1 MYSRESILAIVR
13 ERYVKEIIEKGI
25 PEDIEEAV
33 HLIKNWDLSADSL
46 NTNAALAILSLTN
59 AFRMDDLKYNR
70 DSVTSKIR
78 ENIKF
83 LESNFGRIDVP
94 MGRVFRLIR
103 GDTDLPLSGGPGTL
117 RAMNYKKSGKK
128 YKAIAGD
135 CYIQAVEWS
144 PDKKVNSWS
153 IHQYRSATKNKTSN
167 HYDDQSKMFSKH
179 KMKSIRP

>member
-1 MYSRESILAIVR
+1 M
-13 ERYVKEIIEKGI
+13 EIIEKGI

-46 NTNAALAILSLTN
+46 NTNAALAILSLPN

-70 DSVTSKIR
+70 DSVTNKIR

-83 LESNFGRIDVP
+83 LENNFGRIDVP

-117 RAMNYKKSGKK
+117 RAMYYKKSGKK

-144 PDKKVNSWS
+144 PDKKVKAWS
-153 IHQYRSATKNKTSN
+153 IHQYGSATKNEAST
-167 HYDDQSKMFSKH
+167 HYDDQSKLFSKH
-179 KMKSIRP
+179 KMKLIRP